1 MTITPSDHII
11 FSDLHVHYAICFID
25 MIGSTTIVSKLSGRE
40 ADSLYMTF
48 LNILAG
54 IIESNEG
61 KVVKTFGD
69 GIFYYFPKTDFGSLA
84 DFENVIATNF
94 KVIHAHDEINSALS
108 KLNLPTIDYRVSA
121 SFGPVSIVENE
132 NFDVEDLFGSTVNT
146 CSKMN
151 HLAHP
156 NSLIIGSA
164 LHDKLIDTKKFTFN
178 PEKMFQVSDQL
189 SYMTYSVK
197 EISI

>member
-1 MTITPSDHII
+1 MNTTKSDHIV

-54 IIESNEG
+54 IIEANEG

-69 GIFYYFPKTDFGSLA
+69 GIFYYFPKTDFGSLG

-94 KVIHAHDEINSALS
+94 KIVRAHDQISAAL
-108 KLNLPTIDYRVSA
+108 KELGLPEVDYRVSA

-132 NFDVEDLFGSTVNT
+132 QYDVEDLFGSTVNT

-151 HLAHP
+151 RLAQA
-156 NSLIIGSA
+156 NSMIIGSA
-164 LHDKLIDTKKFTFN
+164 LHDKLAESKKFIFA
-178 PEKMFQVSDQL
+178 EAEMFQVSDQL
-189 SYMTYSVK
+189 SYMTYMVK
-197 EISI
+197 EN